1 MVTSFKRSHASTAT
15 LSVTN
20 PVAGRCQP
28 TPLLETPGHSQARLG
43 QSPVGSLLL
52 SPVSWCL
59 QGSVCAFQESIS
71 HSCVTSSGSML
82 GLMVTSSKRAY
93 ATHRSAA
100 PRAPVL
106 AAAHC

>member
-1 MVTSFKRSHASTAT
+1 MVTSFKSSGARSAPNPAT
-15 LSVTN
+15 VH
-20 PVAGRCQP
+20 CQP